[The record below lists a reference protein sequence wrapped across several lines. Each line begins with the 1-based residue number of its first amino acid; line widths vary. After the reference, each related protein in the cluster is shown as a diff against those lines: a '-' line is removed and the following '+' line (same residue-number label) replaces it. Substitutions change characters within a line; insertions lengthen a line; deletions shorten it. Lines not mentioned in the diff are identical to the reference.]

1 MATSAQFTAQ
11 PILETFTAGITADTS
26 RSNPSTASTL
36 LCAGPAV
43 AAANG
48 VGKRINR
55 VIVEE
60 VNAIGA
66 GTANVV
72 RFWLSTDGGTTKRL
86 YVEKAITS
94 VTSSS
99 TAIGYRTEVPELV
112 GLVLPG
118 AASNAPSIYFST
130 HAAVTYH
137 VTVESGLL

>member
-11 PILETFTAGITADTS
+11 PILELFSVASTDTS
-26 RSNPSTASTL
+26 RSAPSTTTTL
-36 LCAGPAV
+36 SAGPAV

-55 VIVEE
+55 VIIEE
-60 VNAIGA
+60 VNGVGA

-72 RFWLSTDGGTTKRL
+72 RIWLSTDGGTTKRL

-94 VTSSS
+94 VTSSA

-118 AASNAPSIYFST
+118 AASNAPSLYMSS
-130 HAAVTYH
+130 HSAATYH
-137 VTVESGLL
+137 VTIESGLL

>member
-1 MATSAQFTAQ
+1 MATTAQFTSQ

-36 LCAGPAV
+36 LSSGPAV
-43 AAANG
+43 AAASG

-55 VIVEE
+55 VVIEE

-86 YVEKAITS
+86 FVEKATTS

-112 GLVLPG
+112 GMVLPG
-118 AASNAPSIYFST
+118 AVSNAPSLYFST

-137 VTVESGLL
+137 VTIESGLL